1 MITTRRKIAIYL
13 LVFIM
18 TGLITFIVIYQF
30 VFLAKK
36 TKGIVDLG
44 GGEQSWWAVENFDNA
59 ELKFFPNDT
68 FHIKIVNSKAEQ
80 DYIFIGI
87 GKYEKTRKQY
97 KLTFLEA
104 FGNGGYENIADKMNN
119 EINNPKNNQGQRS
132 GLNKVRFVDHNGQIY
147 YFA

>member
-1 MITTRRKIAIYL
+1 M
-13 LVFIM
+13 V
-18 TGLITFIVIYQF
+18 GLIIFAVIYQS
-30 VFLAKK
+30 VFLANKP
-36 TKGIVDLG
+36 KGIVDLG
-44 GGEQSWWAVENFDNA
+44 GGGQSWWAVENFADA

-87 GKYEKTRKQY
+87 GTFEKVRKQY
-97 KLTFLEA
+97 KLTFIEA
-104 FGNGGYENIADKMNN
+104 FGNGGTENIADKMNN
-119 EINNPKNNQGQRS
+119 EINIKKNNQGQRS